1 MEVIGY
7 LFDVLLVDPMTN
19 ALIVLSNVF
28 FGSFGLAIVAFT
40 IIVRGATWPLTRTQL
55 RASRAMTTLQ
65 PQVQD
70 IQKKYKDP
78 KRRSEEMMK
87 LYREAGVN
95 PMGCLFPMLVQF
107 PIWIALYQTIRF
119 SLGATPE
126 SLIDL
131 SQRLYPWSYVRDAVP
146 VESHFMW
153 LNLGRPDTTLLL
165 PLLVGA
171 SMWVQQRM
179 MTPPATDERQQSM
192 NRMMLWMMPLMFAW
206 FTMTVP
212 SGLAVYW
219 VATSVVGVVMQ
230 YFYMGRKLDWRSLVT
245 LPGATPQPAPR
256 REPAPARESEE
267 AEEAPELVGA
277 AAGGSKKRRK
287 RRRGRRRGKR

>member
-1 MEVIGY
+1 
-7 LFDVLLVDPMTN
+7 
-19 ALIVLSNVF
+19 
-28 FGSFGLAIVAFT
+28 
-40 IIVRGATWPLTRTQL
+40 
-55 RASRAMTTLQ
+55 
-65 PQVQD
+65 
-70 IQKKYKDP
+70 
-78 KRRSEEMMK
+78 MK

-107 PIWIALYQTIRF
+107 PIWIGLYQSIRF
-119 SLGATPE
+119 TLGATPE

-146 VESHFMW
+146 LESHFLW
-153 LNLGRPDTTLLL
+153 LNMGGPDTTLLL

-179 MTPPATDERQQSM
+179 MTPQATDERQQSM
-192 NRMMLWMMPLMFAW
+192 NNMMLWMMPLMFAW

-219 VATSVVGVVMQ
+219 VATSIVGILMQ
-230 YFYMGRKLDWRSLVT
+230 YFYMGRRLDWRSLFT
-245 LPGATPQPAPR
+245 LPGATTRPAPR
-256 REPAPARESEE
+256 PEPAPAGESQE
-267 AEEAPELVGA
+267 AEETPELVAA

-287 RRRGRRRGKR
+287 RRRGRRRSKR